1 MFSAL
6 RIEQTLVGFFAPPFP
21 LSHKILLDESENM
34 RKISACIHRF
44 LTRFNSRFSLSMR
57 STLKD
62 IPDLLD
68 DLKSS
73 INILS
78 AFVMALPENKLNRRR
93 VTVHRI
99 AKSDVLQTT

>member
-1 MFSAL
+1 
-6 RIEQTLVGFFAPPFP
+6 
-21 LSHKILLDESENM
+21 
-34 RKISACIHRF
+34 
-44 LTRFNSRFSLSMR
+44 MR